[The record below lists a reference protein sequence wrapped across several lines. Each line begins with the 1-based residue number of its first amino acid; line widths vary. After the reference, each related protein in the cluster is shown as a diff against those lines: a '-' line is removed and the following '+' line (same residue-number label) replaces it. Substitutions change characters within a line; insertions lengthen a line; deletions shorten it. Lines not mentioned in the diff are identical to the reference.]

1 MTRVLKASELVE
13 ERGRG
18 LSYIGFR
25 LRRLVWA
32 DTEVRDVLLVAADDR
47 AVWDELVGLLA
58 ARGASGFSSLDL
70 VTAVSLKPGWSTG
83 GWGAVSG
90 PAPTMAR
97 RKTPPNPSVPDAL
110 SEYQGQRRGGAASKC
125 RARRIGDLRSK
136 LWSIP
141 SPAPFTDAVGPS
153 GSGIPSFPRTTRPP
167 ASAKRERAA
176 RPRLS
181 LFAIRAG

>member
-58 ARGASGFSSLDL
+58 ARGASGFSLLDL
-70 VTAVSLKPGWSTG
+70 VTAVSLKPGWSSG
-83 GWGAVSG
+83 GVGRRERAGANDGDIGNTTQPFCARCVVGVSG
-90 PAPTMAR
+90 AAAEWR
-97 RKTPPNPSVPDAL
+97 RTV
-110 SEYQGQRRGGAASKC
+110 C
-125 RARRIGDLRSK
+125 RARRIGDPTFQTLVHSEPGT
-136 LWSIP
+136 L
-141 SPAPFTDAVGPS
+141 
-153 GSGIPSFPRTTRPP
+153 
-167 ASAKRERAA
+167 
-176 RPRLS
+176 
-181 LFAIRAG
+181 